1 MKRLTAQ
8 LSGLA
13 VGVGARSTHFLSVLC
28 SLCLPALP
36 PLTDQY
42 LCYDLFTSALLQA
55 KTVACLALP
64 KLSLL
69 ACAHSTDSL
78 VCALFACL
86 RSLAGCCLPLLC
98 CCVHHSH
105 TFRYACSLHLR
116 SLLDCDC
123 CLPCLSSL
131 ALPVRRLRDD
141 CTSARAF
148 RSCPCTSTSAG
159 QARQDKAQNQFVF
172 NIRRAR
178 NALLPLSCS
187 AAAAAIV
194 AAEQRRS
201 QRTESAS
208 LLSLVFVRRSLCQ
221 QRVAPPVTHTR
232 TQKHIHVVCLYP
244 NTVS

>member
-1 MKRLTAQ
+1 M
-8 LSGLA
+8 LSLHA
-13 VGVGARSTHFLSVLC
+13 CTPTTNSTLFVLC
-28 SLCLPALP
+28 SLQVRSLAGIDCCLPCLTFAL
-36 PLTDQY
+36 
-42 LCYDLFTSALLQA
+42 FA
-55 KTVACLALP
+55 ACGR
-64 KLSLL
+64 
-69 ACAHSTDSL
+69 STQCL
-78 VCALFACL
+78 VCALFASL
-86 RSLAGCCLPLLC
+86 RSLAGCCLPSC
-98 CCVHHSH
+98 AVAFVIPTHSSVPV
-105 TFRYACSLHLR
+105 SLHLR

-123 CLPCLSSL
+123 CLPCLRSL
-131 ALPVRRLRDD
+131 ALPVRRLRDAS
-141 CTSARAF
+141 TSARAF

-221 QRVAPPVTHTR
+221 QRVAPPVTH
-232 TQKHIHVVCLYP
+232 KHVHR
-244 NTVS
+244 NTYT